1 MAMRTASAMSASHG
15 TADRPP
21 EPKSTKE
28 SGRSAAVI
36 WREPTQMESI
46 PRMMYSVPR
55 VTTRAGT

>member
-1 MAMRTASAMSASHG
+1 MSASHG